1 MLPDNPD
8 EQARLFYL
16 VLLGAALAVGFFG
29 MYRDRMGQALQHAAI
44 WGLIFVGVILAI
56 GFKDTLTATLIDD
69 HPQRVSENAVM
80 LERSRDGHFF
90 ATLRLNDRPVR
101 FLVDTG
107 ASDMVLTREDAERAG
122 FEVGEL
128 NFFLRAQTANGTV
141 SSAPVRVDEV
151 QFADFIDRDVSARVN
166 GGDLGISL
174 LGMSYLDRFEGYR
187 VEGNRMYL
195 YR

>member
-16 VLLGAALAVGFFG
+16 VLLGAALAGGIFT

-90 ATLRLNDRPVR
+90 ATLEINDRRIR

-107 ASDMVLTREDAERAG
+107 ASDMVLTQKDAERAG
-122 FEVGEL
+122 FRISDL
-128 NFFLRAQTANGTV
+128 NFYLRAQTANGTV
-141 SSAPVRVDEV
+141 SSAPVRLDEV
-151 QFADFIDRDVSARVN
+151 RLADFVDRDVSARVN

-174 LGMSYLDRFEGYR
+174 LGMSYLDRFDGYR
-187 VEGNRMYL
+187 VEGDRMFL